1 MVIKI
6 HQLSVP
12 FDCTPFDLAQDR
24 QDKRFPLSEFSLV
37 ISKTKLTPLEL
48 RRQFVLFCL
57 EAVYFVRNDLY
68 LPEGKEYLL
77 IPEFTKYP
85 LSVRE
90 ISGNFQQKIT
100 MRLE

>member
-1 MVIKI
+1 MT
-6 HQLSVP
+6 
-12 FDCTPFDLAQDR
+12 D
-24 QDKRFPLSEFSLV
+24 PLSEFSLV

-85 LSVRE
+85 LSV
-90 ISGNFQQKIT
+90 
-100 MRLE
+100 